1 MGDDTHLLDI
11 VHRRDADSPHL
22 AVDQHLAGTTFTDAA
37 LQTAVAAPQRM
48 TVYRET
54 GLMQRFGDG
63 VAFAAFHRFAFKEKL
78 DLLTLRDVK
87 DGVILDAVHIFNCFG
102 APASSR
108 H

>member
-1 MGDDTHLLDI
+1 
-11 VHRRDADSPHL
+11 
-22 AVDQHLAGTTFTDAA
+22 
-37 LQTAVAAPQRM
+37 
-48 TVYRET
+48 
-54 GLMQRFGDG
+54 MQRFGDG